1 MNKIAFSYRPRRDNE
16 TFEAFVGEVI
26 DLVENIEYVIEFS
39 LPLSAAEK
47 GALME
52 VGYDPI
58 TDKTGVLAFRNFV
71 GTAIFSGVKLRVIST
86 KLGETGVSDLL
97 EEVSRLSSSLVFGW
111 GAPSGFAT
119 IASDKKQPPIPY
131 HQLQFLR
138 DIILRRHPGQRLQ
151 DFFFIVE
158 RNPTRRFLQE
168 RPVVPIERARSFDA
182 RSANEV
188 FNHPERLIALD
199 ASSTVSG
206 SPLASALQMGCPPV
220 EHYPTRVSVPAR
232 RLSYDT
238 PENRFIKHF
247 LGECLTIVYRLLDE
261 PSIHPQMNIDCRV
274 MTSILEATIRSP
286 FFSEVDALTAFAG
299 PTQALAKGDGY
310 KDILDL
316 WLQLESHQAL
326 PASESEVERF
336 IQGKDIALLYEYW
349 VFLKVLESVCAVINV
364 SPVEVNISRHD
375 LGEALS
381 RGLVVSLSA
390 AIVVAFN
397 PSYSRSKKSAYST
410 PLRPDV
416 VVTLNGAR
424 YAFDAKYRLQWS
436 ATINDSVNNDAT
448 FIREDLYKM
457 HTYRDAVS
465 ELKAAFVVYPGSDF
479 MFYERGGEVR
489 CDPVSI
495 SVFDGVGA
503 IPARPGS
510 ADSSAL
516 KDLMRNLI
524 NQVI

>member
-1 MNKIAFSYRPRRDNE
+1 MNKFVFSYRSRRDKEIFN
-16 TFEAFVGEVI
+16 AFVGEVI
-26 DLVENIEYVIEFS
+26 DLAENIEYVIEFIV
-39 LPLSAAEK
+39 PLSTAEK
-47 GALME
+47 EALIE

-71 GTAIFSGVKLRVIST
+71 GTAVFSGVKLRVTST

-97 EEVSRLSSSLVFGW
+97 EEVSRLSSNLVFGW

-119 IASDKKQPPIPY
+119 IASDEKKPPIPY

-151 DFFFIVE
+151 DFFFIIE
-158 RNPTRRFLQE
+158 RSPTRRFLQE
-168 RPVVPIERARSFDA
+168 RPVVPIERARNFDA
-182 RSANEV
+182 RSANEI
-188 FNHPERLIALD
+188 FNHPGRLIALD
-199 ASSTVSG
+199 ASSAVSG
-206 SPLASALQMGCPPV
+206 SPLARALQMGCPPV
-220 EHYPTRVSVPAR
+220 EHYPTTVSVPSR

-261 PSIHPQMNIDCRV
+261 PSIHPQMHTDCRV
-274 MTSILEATIRSP
+274 MTSILEGIIRSP
-286 FFSEVDALTAFAG
+286 FLSEVGVLTAFAG

-310 KDILDL
+310 KDILDI

-349 VFLKVLESVCAVINV
+349 VFLKVLESVCAVIKI
-364 SPVEVNISRHD
+364 SPAEVNISRHD
-375 LGEALS
+375 LGEALV
-381 RGLVVSLSA
+381 RGLVVSLSS
-390 AIVVAFN
+390 AIAVAFN
-397 PSYSRSKKSAYST
+397 PSYSRSNRSVYST

-416 VVTLNGAR
+416 VVTLNGTR
-424 YAFDAKYRLQWS
+424 YAFDAKYRLRWS
-436 ATINDSVNNDAT
+436 AMINDSVNNDAT
-448 FIREDLYKM
+448 FIRADLYKM

-465 ELKAAFVVYPGSDF
+465 ELKAAFVVYPGSEF
-479 MFYERGGEVR
+479 VFYERSGEMR
-489 CDPVSI
+489 SNPVNV

-524 NQVI
+524 NQVL